1 MMEIQQVTSFV
12 LRFQLA
18 DIENE
23 TGKKY
28 WRVKVTHVQ
37 EEKEALFE
45 SIDEAMSFIKETVGE
60 C

>member
-1 MMEIQQVTSFV
+1 MEIQQVTSFV

-45 SIDEAMSFIKETVGE
+45 SIDEAMSFIKEVVGE
-60 C
+60 G

>member
-1 MMEIQQVTSFV
+1 MMGVQQVTSFV

-18 DIENE
+18 DMENE

-37 EEKEALFE
+37 EEKEALFP
-45 SIDEAMSFIKETVGE
+45 SIDEAMAYIKGIVEE